1 MTDEKTFSRFFK
13 NLLAPSPAFPLF
25 SILLVLLA
33 LCGVYGY
40 QLGTLVTQK
49 KNLNLS
55 LTNLEPLVPR
65 ANLVNAT
72 MLAVGQDLLKMVDKS
87 PGAREVVK
95 LFNIRPS
102 GLPQTPVTEQGAAPQ
117 PVETPAGAP

>member
-1 MTDEKTFSRFFK
+1 MTK
-13 NLLAPSPAFPLF
+13 
-25 SILLVLLA
+25 
-33 LCGVYGY
+33 
-40 QLGTLVTQK
+40 K

-87 PGAREVVK
+87 RGAREVVK

-102 GLPQTPVTEQGAAPQ
+102 GLPQTPETEQGAAPQ